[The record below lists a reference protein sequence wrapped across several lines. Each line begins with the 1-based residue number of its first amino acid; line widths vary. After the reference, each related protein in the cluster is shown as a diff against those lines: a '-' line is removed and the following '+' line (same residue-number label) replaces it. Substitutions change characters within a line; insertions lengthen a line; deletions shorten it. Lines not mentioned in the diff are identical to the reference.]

1 MSFPSYIFPASR
13 AEFAR
18 LRLDD
23 CNISE
28 PCPIYS
34 GPHSG
39 KFFLDADLARRDER
53 WIPLFRPLIADP
65 ANEVELVELDEAD
78 IQPKE
83 ATQR

>member
-1 MSFPSYIFPASR
+1 MTFPAYTMP
-13 AEFAR
+13 AKFADKAR
-18 LRLDD
+18 LRLDEW
-23 CNISE
+23 NIAE

-34 GPHSG
+34 GPHAG
-39 KFFLDADLARRDER
+39 RMFLDAALAKRDER

>member
-1 MSFPSYIFPASR
+1 MNFPAYTMP
-13 AEFAR
+13 AKFADKAR

-34 GPHSG
+34 GPHAG
-39 KFFLDADLARRDER
+39 KMFLDAALAER
-53 WIPLFRPLIADP
+53 EPAWIPLFRPLIADP

-78 IQPKE
+78 IQPKDLL
-83 ATQR
+83 

>member
-1 MSFPSYIFPASR
+1 MTFPAYIFPASR
-13 AEFAR
+13 AEFGR

-23 CNISE
+23 HNVSN
-28 PCPIYS
+28 PLPIYS
-34 GPHSG
+34 GPHAG
-39 KFFLDADLARRDER
+39 KFFLDADLAKRDER

>member
-1 MSFPSYIFPASR
+1 MTFPAYTIPEKF
-13 AEFAR
+13 ADKAR
-18 LRLDD
+18 LRLDE

-34 GPHSG
+34 GPHAG

-65 ANEVELVELDEAD
+65 ANEVELVDLDEAD
-78 IQPKE
+78 IQPVEKLL
-83 ATQR
+83 

>member
-1 MSFPSYIFPASR
+1 MTFPAYIFPASR
-13 AEFAR
+13 AKFGR
-18 LRLDD
+18 LRLDEH
-23 CNISE
+23 NISE

-34 GPHSG
+34 GPHEG
-39 KFFLDADLARRDER
+39 KMFLDAALAER
-53 WIPLFRPLIADP
+53 EPAWIPLFRPLIADP